1 MFSCSVHSWDHV
13 TQGLVEFGFLL
24 MDSYGPK
31 RIPDG
36 KTAETSSGLSRM
48 PNQHACKLG
57 ADILLETFKVR
68 LEFGNHSLILLYY
81 IINRAFTWEFGG
93 LDNLSM

>member
-1 MFSCSVHSWDHV
+1 
-13 TQGLVEFGFLL
+13 

-31 RIPDG
+31 KILDG

-57 ADILLETFKVR
+57 ANILLETFKVR
-68 LEFGNHSLILLYY
+68 LEFSNHSLILLYY
-81 IINRAFTWEFGG
+81 TTNRTFTWEFGG
-93 LDNLSM
+93 LGNLSM